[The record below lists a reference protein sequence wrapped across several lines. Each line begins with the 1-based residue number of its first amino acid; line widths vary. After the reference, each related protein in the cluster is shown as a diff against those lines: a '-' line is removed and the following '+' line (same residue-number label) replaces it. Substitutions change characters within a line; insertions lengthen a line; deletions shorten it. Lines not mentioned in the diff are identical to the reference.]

1 MPFFTLLSVPATGQD
16 VHVSLEFT
24 RNVGGAAA
32 GQPAAAG
39 DAPERTLSFGTVTH
53 TTEGAKSGA
62 NVAEL
67 LLLRGLAT
75 VSKHRS

>member
-1 MPFFTLLSVPATGQD
+1 M
-16 VHVSLEFT
+16 HVSLEFT
-24 RNVGGAAA
+24 RTTGGPMAGAQPSAA
-32 GQPAAAG
+32 

-53 TTEGAKSGA
+53 TAEGAKAGA

>member
-1 MPFFTLLSVPATGQD
+1 MLLDRRTAGQE

-24 RNVGGAAA
+24 RTVGGAAA
-32 GQPAAAG
+32 GQPASAG

>member
-1 MPFFTLLSVPATGQD
+1 MN
-16 VHVSLEFT
+16 VSLEFT
-24 RNVGGAAA
+24 RNTGGPAA
-32 GQPAAAG
+32 GAQASSS
-39 DAPERTLSFGTVTH
+39 DAPERTLSFGTVMH
-53 TTEGAKSGA
+53 KAEGAKAGA